1 MLEMKNALEK
11 LDKEGSPIQV
21 AVVGIGKMGRSL
33 VDRLLTLK
41 GMRPS
46 LIVNRHLEK
55 AYKALLYLGIEE
67 KNIISV
73 ETIEEVEKTIAEGK
87 YAITEDYELAVKS
100 PSIQVIVEATGNPQ
114 YGAKV
119 AYKSIVNKKH
129 IIMLNVE
136 CDSVIGPT
144 LYELAQENG
153 VVYSGAAGDE
163 PAAIMELIEYAWGLG
178 FEIVAA
184 GKGKNNPKDIH
195 ATNESVA
202 VLSVLKDVCAK
213 SLTSFVDAT
222 NTMIELNA
230 VGNAMGFKPDI
241 DGCHGI
247 KSDLK
252 GLGKQ
257 FSLKEEGGI
266 LNNYGILDYVQG
278 IAPGV
283 FIIIRGNSKET
294 IDTLRYVGMG
304 NGPNYV
310 LHRPFH
316 LCSLETPVSIYKAA
330 IKKEATIA
338 PVMGQVCDTITY
350 AKRDMKKGDIIE
362 GIGSDYVYGQLV
374 THEKCME
381 ENLLPIAL
389 ISNNTKLKVDV
400 KKDELITYDMVE
412 LEEDELITKLRRQQD
427 KKHV

>member
-11 LDKEGSPIQV
+11 LENEGSPIEV

-41 GMRPS
+41 GMRPA

-55 AYKALLYLGIEE
+55 AHKALTYLGIEE
-67 KNIISV
+67 ENIVSAKNISDV
-73 ETIEEVEKTIAEGK
+73 EEAILNGK
-87 YAITEDYELAVKS
+87 FAITENYELAVKS
-100 PSIQVIVEATGNPQ
+100 PSIDVVVEATGNPQ
-114 YGAKV
+114 YGAEV
-119 AYKSIVNKKH
+119 AYNSIVNKKH

-144 LYELAQENG
+144 LYKLAKENG

-163 PAAIMELIEYAWGLG
+163 PAAIMELVEFAWGLG
-178 FEIVAA
+178 FEVVAA

-202 VLSVLKDVCAK
+202 VLSVLKDVCKK

-230 VGNAMGFKPDI
+230 VGNAIGFKPDVE
-241 DGCHGI
+241 GCHGI
-247 KSDLK
+247 NSDIK
-252 GLGKQ
+252 ELGKKLN
-257 FSLKEEGGI
+257 LKEEGGV
-266 LNNYGILDYVQG
+266 LNSYGILDYVHG

-283 FIIIRGNSKET
+283 FVIVQGDSKET

-310 LHRPFH
+310 LYRPFH
-316 LCSLETPVSIYKAA
+316 LCSLETPISIYKAA
-330 IKKEATIA
+330 MKNEATIA
-338 PVMGQVCDTITY
+338 PIMGQVCDTITY
-350 AKRDMKKGDIIE
+350 AKRDMKKGDLIE
-362 GIGSDYVYGQLV
+362 GIGSDYVYGSLV

-381 ENLLPIAL
+381 NNLLPIAL
-389 ISNNTKLKVDV
+389 ITKGTRLKVDV
-400 KKDELITYDMVE
+400 KKDEIITYDMVE

-427 KKHV
+427 KEDV